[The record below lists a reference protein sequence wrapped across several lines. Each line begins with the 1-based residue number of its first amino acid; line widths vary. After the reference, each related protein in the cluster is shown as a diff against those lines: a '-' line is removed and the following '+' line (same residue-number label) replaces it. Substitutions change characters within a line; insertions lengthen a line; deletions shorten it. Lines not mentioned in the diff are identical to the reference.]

1 VSRRWRGRTGE
12 VSDFTRARS
21 GSTAARYRAPS
32 CADASLE
39 LSAAPA
45 PPDDSRRVG
54 TRRPRHDRRVLGSRC
69 QSFGPAPPAR
79 LADGDKRLSAEGPAS
94 SDIRQDPLR
103 EQRAISNAATVIAVG
118 IGLTV
123 TYLGVFAVAWLM
135 AHGLFGDALLE
146 SWVGQS
152 SGSLVLLR
160 TQLAALTASISVVIG
175 ALGASFEPYGYF
187 RHVTQIDDEI

>member
-1 VSRRWRGRTGE
+1 M
-12 VSDFTRARS
+12 
-21 GSTAARYRAPS
+21 
-32 CADASLE
+32 
-39 LSAAPA
+39 
-45 PPDDSRRVG
+45 
-54 TRRPRHDRRVLGSRC
+54 
-69 QSFGPAPPAR
+69 
-79 LADGDKRLSAEGPAS
+79 
-94 SDIRQDPLR
+94 
-103 EQRAISNAATVIAVG
+103 
-118 IGLTV
+118 